1 MVNDAALSKLI
12 DRFEYVLSF
21 ICFTTMLSA
30 VLIQVFYRY
39 VLGDPLVWPYELSIY
54 CYIYIVFF
62 GAVMAVR
69 RGSHISFNML
79 YDRLS
84 ERLRHVVRIATDIF
98 VIVLFIIIIP
108 SSLNFIELFGSV
120 RSSSLDIPMRMIL
133 VVFPV
138 SILLIVIQVAIR
150 MAGNIQ
156 ALKRM
161 GKVK

>member
-1 MVNDAALSKLI
+1 MVNRTALSKLI
-12 DRFEYVLSF
+12 DRLEYALSL

-30 VLIQVFYRY
+30 VLIQVFFRY

-54 CYIYIVFF
+54 CYIYMVFF

-79 YDRLS
+79 YDTLS
-84 ERLRHVVRIATDIF
+84 ERFQHAVRIATDLF
-98 VIVLFIIIIP
+98 VIVLFMVIIP
-108 SSLNFIELFGSV
+108 SSIDFMELFGSV
-120 RSSSLDIPMRMIL
+120 RSSSLGIPLSMVL
-133 VVFPV
+133 VIFPV
-138 SILLIVIQVAIR
+138 SIVLIVIQVAIR

-161 GKVK
+161 KN